1 MSRFLT
7 IAGAQLGPIAREETR
22 SEVVAR
28 MTALL
33 QQAKNRGCDLVVFP
47 ELALTTFFPRWW
59 FDDDAGMDTFFEREM
74 PSDATQPLFN
84 KAKALGLGF
93 YLGYAELVGERH
105 YNTSILVDGSGNII
119 GKYRKVHL
127 PGHDDNR
134 PDLAF
139 QHLEKRYFDVGDI
152 GFPVWRTMGGVL
164 GMMICGP
171 SPTA

>member
-7 IAGAQLGPIAREETR
+7 IAGAQLGPIARKETR
-22 SEVVAR
+22 SEVMAR

-47 ELALTTFFPRWW
+47 SSRSRRFFPDGGSTTMRRWTP
-59 FDDDAGMDTFFEREM
+59 FSSARCRPTR
-74 PSDATQPLFN
+74 PSHSSTKRKPRSRLLSRLRGARRRIPLQ
-84 KAKALGLGF
+84 
-93 YLGYAELVGERH
+93 H
-105 YNTSILVDGSGNII
+105 IHPVDGSGNII

-139 QHLEKRYFDVGDI
+139 QHLEKRYSTWGISDS
-152 GFPVWRTMGGVL
+152 L
-164 GMMICGP
+164 CGALWAGC
-171 SPTA
+171 SE